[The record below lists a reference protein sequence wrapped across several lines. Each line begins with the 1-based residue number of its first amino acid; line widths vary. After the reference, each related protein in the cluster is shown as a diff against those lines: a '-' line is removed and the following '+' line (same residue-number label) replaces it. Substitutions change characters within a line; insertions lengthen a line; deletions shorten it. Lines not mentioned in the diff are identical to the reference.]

1 MSKRTPKNIG
11 RSIRERLLNIH
22 KEGKHE
28 YMYIL
33 QRYFNERLLYRV
45 SVSKYREQFLLKG
58 GSLLYAHNGLDCRPT
73 VDVDFMANRI
83 SRDSNE
89 LMRVFKEI
97 LDIPCEED
105 GVTFDTTN
113 MIPSPI
119 AVDKKYPG
127 VRLPF
132 KAKMDTIVYEM
143 SIDIGFGDV
152 VTPAPVELE
161 YPLLLERIPEV
172 RLQAYSLETVVAEKF
187 HAMIDR
193 DEANSRMK
201 DFFDVYMILLHDEV
215 EPEVLAEAIRNTFRC
230 RETGYSE
237 GVHLFLP
244 EFAEDEMR
252 NTRWK
257 AFLKNIKY
265 KDDLHFVRVMDFIKT
280 KLEKYWNKEFFNQ
293 E

>member
-1 MSKRTPKNIG
+1 MSKRTPKNVG
-11 RSIRERLLNIH
+11 RSIRERLLNNH

-45 SVSKYREQFLLKG
+45 SVSKYREHFL
-58 GSLLYAHNGLDCRPT
+58 
-73 VDVDFMANRI
+73 
-83 SRDSNE
+83 
-89 LMRVFKEI
+89 
-97 LDIPCEED
+97 CEED
-105 GVTFDTTN
+105 GVIFDTTN

>member
-1 MSKRTPKNIG
+1 MSKRTPKNVG

-45 SVSKYREQFLLKG
+45 SVSKYRGQFLLKG

-83 SRDSNE
+83 SRDSDE
-89 LMRVFKEI
+89 LVRVFKEI
-97 LDIPCEED
+97 LSIACEED

-132 KAKMDTIVYEM
+132 KAQMDTIVHEM
-143 SIDIGFGDV
+143 SVDIGFGDV

-161 YPLLLERIPEV
+161 YPVLLERIPEV
-172 RLQAYSLETVVAEKF
+172 RLKAYSLETVVAEKF

-193 DEANSRMK
+193 DETNSRMK
-201 DFFDVYMILLHDEV
+201 DFFDVYMILSHDEV

-230 RETGYSE
+230 RETGYAE

-252 NTRWK
+252 NARWRT
-257 AFLKNIKY
+257 FLKNIKY
-265 KDDLHFVRVMDFIKT
+265 KEDLPFGTVMACIKEH
-280 KLEKYWNKEFFNQ
+280 LEQYWNKEFFSQ